1 MRPDSIV
8 EKRFVETGPE
18 VGNNTVIER
27 GLVPGEWIVVEG
39 FHKLS
44 HGMKVEALPAEP
56 AKVDVVTEEE

>member
-1 MRPDSIV
+1 M
-8 EKRFVETGPE
+8 
-18 VGNNTVIER
+18 GNNTVIER